1 VTAFED
7 IAATSTSRMTIVT
20 TRAGDEMDG
29 CLVGFSTQCSIDP
42 VRQLVCLSNKN
53 RTYEVARRA
62 RELVVHPLHDAPQDL
77 TLARLFGEH
86 TARDTDKFAQCTWIE
101 GPGGVPVLDGLD
113 WFAGP
118 IVSRFD
124 VGDHVA
130 HVLDVTVGSAPR
142 ALEAWLQLRDVLD
155 LDPGN
160 PP

>member
-1 VTAFED
+1 MSAFDE

-20 TRAGDEMDG
+20 TRAADEMDG

-42 VRQLVCLSNKN
+42 VRQLVCLSVKN
-53 RTYEVARRA
+53 RTYELARVATH
-62 RELVVHPLHDAPQDL
+62 LVVHPLHDATHDRA
-77 TLARLFGEH
+77 LARLFGEH
-86 TARDTDKFAQCTWIE
+86 TARDTDKFAQCGWTE
-101 GPGGVPVLDGLD
+101 GPSGVPSLVGLD

-118 IVSRFD
+118 VVERFD

-130 HVLDVTVGSAPR
+130 HVVDVTAGSAPR
-142 ALEAWLQLRDVLD
+142 SHEPWLMLRDVLD

>member
-1 VTAFED
+1 MSAFDE

-20 TRAGDEMDG
+20 TRAADEMDG

-42 VRQLVCLSNKN
+42 VRQLVCLSVKN
-53 RTYEVARRA
+53 RTYELARVATH
-62 RELVVHPLHDAPQDL
+62 LVVHPLHDAAHDRA
-77 TLARLFGEH
+77 LARLFGEH
-86 TARDTDKFAQCTWIE
+86 TARDTDKFAQCGWTE
-101 GPGGVPVLDGLD
+101 GPSGVPILVGLD

-118 IVSRFD
+118 VVERFD

-130 HVLDVTVGSAPR
+130 HVVDVTAGSAPR
-142 ALEAWLQLRDVLD
+142 SHEPWLMLRDVLD

>member
-1 VTAFED
+1 MSAFDD

-20 TRAGDEMDG
+20 TRAGDDMDG

-42 VRQLVCLSNKN
+42 VRQLVCLSVKN
-53 RTYEVARRA
+53 RTFELAQRA
-62 RELVVHPLHDAPQDL
+62 TDLVVHPLHDASHDYE
-77 TLARLFGEH
+77 LARLFGEN
-86 TARDTDKFAQCTWIE
+86 TARETDKFAQCSWVE
-101 GPGGVPVLDGLD
+101 GPRGIPVLTGLD

-118 IVSRFD
+118 IVGRHD

-130 HVLDVTVGSAPR
+130 HIVDVTVGSAPR
-142 ALEAWLQLRDVLD
+142 AREPWLLLRDVLD